1 MRNYILQI
9 ATVVVLL
16 LFNGCQD
23 AWENHADLADS
34 TASQSLIEIL
44 EGNSSYSNFVS
55 ALKTTGLNKTLSEP
69 YMYTVWAPSNDVFT
83 NLPDDAK
90 ELYKLVAN
98 HISKGATLTS
108 TLAETKRILMLSGKF
123 IELDGEAAT
132 IDQIAITKKD
142 QAATNGVVQFIGS
155 TIEPRITIWQY
166 LESYAGT
173 NKHIEYLNSLS
184 GDVFDPD
191 SATITGYTG
200 DGLPIYDTLSGM
212 VWKNSFLDNVAD
224 LRSEDSTYTLIII
237 DDEAFDTEFDTY
249 TSYFKVSPATTD
261 EALALNKAKC
271 LYKITKDYVF
281 TSSYGATEIPAIAT
295 SVDMVDVPVD
305 KSLVYDSFQASNGW
319 VHHITS
325 CAVPL
330 ANKIQPIII
339 EGETLERFTDNY
351 TIFGDAIDG
360 YPAGYKRVRPDAS
373 GGFDY
378 VLDNWTTTAKG
389 SGLILHADEVASMR
403 YKFYL
408 KAVNDFRGSYR
419 YPKATDYTLR
429 QKLGVTTLISE
440 NNDIYDFNPIIAVSD
455 TISITAAS
463 YEEAVEEEVGT
474 YRFFSMKDIYLWL
487 QSVDNGA
494 AVTADYIKLV
504 PDFE

>member
-16 LFNGCQD
+16 LFSGCQD

-34 TASQSLIEIL
+34 TASQTLL
-44 EGNSSYSNFVS
+44 ETLEANSNYSNFVS

-83 NLPDDAK
+83 NLPDDTK

-108 TLAETKRILMLSGKF
+108 TLTDTKRILMLSGKF

-166 LESYAGT
+166 IESYTGT

-184 GDVFDPD
+184 GYVFDPD

-200 DGLPIYDTLSGM
+200 GGLPIYDTLSGM

-249 TSYFKVSPATTD
+249 TSYFKITSATTD

-271 LYKITKDYVF
+271 LFKITKDYVF
-281 TSSYGATEIPAIAT
+281 TSSYRATEIPAMAT
-295 SVDMVDVPVD
+295 SVDMVEVPVD

-339 EGETLERFTDNY
+339 EAETLERFTDNF

-419 YPKATDYTLR
+419 YPKDNDYILSQQLGITTLR
-429 QKLGVTTLISE
+429 SE
-440 NNDIYDFNPIIAVSD
+440 NNMIYDFNPMIAVSD
-455 TISITAAS
+455 SIKVTATS
-463 YEEAVEEEVGT
+463 YDEAIEEEVGSYKFT
-474 YRFFSMKDIYLWL
+474 SMREIYLWL
-487 QSVDNGA
+487 SPMDNGA
-494 AVTADYIKLV
+494 AITADYIKLV